1 MRRAQ
6 REKGDLMAIVALGR
20 IADTGEDTFTSSMHH
35 DYILADEQYILA
47 DEQGH
52 EILYLLQGDSDY
64 IGAHQSDSVA
74 VRGAVVGTDPS
85 GKFETLQVESI
96 RRLSGVL

>member
-1 MRRAQ
+1 
-6 REKGDLMAIVALGR
+6 MAIIARGR

-52 EILYLLQGDSDY
+52 EILYLLQGDLDY
-64 IGAHQSDSVA
+64 IGAHQSDSVE
-74 VRGAVVGTDPS
+74 VRGAVAGTDPS
-85 GKFETLQVESI
+85 GKFETLEVESI
-96 RRLSGVL
+96 SRLSGSPQRS

>member
-1 MRRAQ
+1 
-6 REKGDLMAIVALGR
+6 MAIVARGR
-20 IADTGEDTFTSSMHH
+20 IVDTGEDTFTSSMHH
-35 DYILADEQYILA
+35 DYILAHEQYILA

-64 IGAHQSDSVA
+64 IGAHQSDGVE

-85 GKFETLQVESI
+85 GKFETLEVESI
-96 RRLSGVL
+96 RRFSSAPWRS

>member
-1 MRRAQ
+1 
-6 REKGDLMAIVALGR
+6 
-20 IADTGEDTFTSSMHH
+20 MHH
-35 DYILADEQYILA
+35 DYILAHEQYILA

-64 IGAHQSDSVA
+64 IGAHQSDGVE

-85 GKFETLQVESI
+85 GKFETLEVESI
-96 RRLSGVL
+96 RRFSSAPWRS